1 MNMQSTWPPPN
12 LRNFM
17 VANEAFGDP
26 AIAWVQSF
34 FAQGLFVAA
43 KGLRVNATSNSIKRE
58 AARSTVQLCKRKAEA
73 GWASKGFPV
82 AWSDADYEN
91 IAIEMLET
99 LPRHP
104 LVVAMVER
112 YLETCRDK
120 VFNDASVTHNDKL
133 FVAYS
138 FSNNE
143 TTFDKDSIQL
153 CKTPI
158 ETINRSLDFID
169 LLIKSGSGRDYIELQ
184 RILTLLAKVHA
195 IVVDP

>member
-17 VANEAFGDP
+17 VANEAYSDP

-43 KGLRVNATSNSIKRE
+43 KGLRVNATSDSIKRE
-58 AARSTVQLCKRKAEA
+58 AARSTVQLCKRNAEA
-73 GWASKGFPV
+73 GWASKGFAV

-104 LVVAMVER
+104 SVVAIVER
-112 YLETCRDK
+112 HLETCRDK
-120 VFNDASVTHNDKL
+120 VFNDVSLTHNDKL
-133 FVAYS
+133 FVVYS
-138 FSNNE
+138 FNNNE
-143 TTFDKDSIQL
+143 TIFNEHSIQL
-153 CKTPI
+153 NETPI
-158 ETINRSLDFID
+158 ETINRSLDFIE
-169 LLIKSGSGRDYIELQ
+169 LLIKSGSGRNYIQLK